1 MNDIATYDV
10 TEYDPARYD
19 GLTLGDIIAQMRG
32 STLSLLK
39 KATWK
44 SLIAR
49 RDLGGLL
56 VAASKLATTV
66 EEQTQLFRQVL
77 DFAYNAARLHMKLWV
92 YWPRIAKMLQDRQ
105 EACRRRGAPF
115 IVPGYLRCLRMAG
128 LAGKMGPEIPA
139 LTPPPPVFRE
149 PLPAD
154 IAALT
159 ERVEMLE
166 LQNRM
171 EREKTV
177 RLTRELD
184 EVTEELDELKIE
196 KPPPNPVPGW
206 LGRLAGWAG
215 KVPRIIRP
223 TKPDRSANIE
233 IRIGNC
239 LDLIE
244 HEENFYDALVT
255 DAPYSIALH
264 GYAWDSTGIS
274 FSAALWDRLFRVM
287 KPGAYVAFFAA
298 QRLYHRVATACETA
312 GFILYPFLGWRFRDG
327 LPKPINLAELFDR
340 DNLGG
345 TGDRRHAPRLW
356 LHPSQRRS
364 WAAKPLACQLRQ
376 ACPSRLA
383 GSAGLAR
390 LLLWRQRPQTQPG
403 ADPAGAEADQHGTG
417 D

>member
-1 MNDIATYDV
+1 MNDIATYNV
-10 TEYDPARYD
+10 TEYDPACYD
-19 GLTLGDIIAQMRG
+19 GLTLADIIAQMRG

-128 LAGKMGPEIPA
+128 LAGKMGPEIPLDTA
-139 LTPPPPVFRE
+139 AAVFRE

-184 EVTEELDELKIE
+184 ET
-196 KPPPNPVPGW
+196 
-206 LGRLAGWAG
+206 
-215 KVPRIIRP
+215 
-223 TKPDRSANIE
+223 TKNSM
-233 IRIGNC
+233 
-239 LDLIE
+239 
-244 HEENFYDALVT
+244 
-255 DAPYSIALH
+255 S
-264 GYAWDSTGIS
+264 
-274 FSAALWDRLFRVM
+274 
-287 KPGAYVAFFAA
+287 
-298 QRLYHRVATACETA
+298 
-312 GFILYPFLGWRFRDG
+312 
-327 LPKPINLAELFDR
+327 
-340 DNLGG
+340 
-345 TGDRRHAPRLW
+345 
-356 LHPSQRRS
+356 
-364 WAAKPLACQLRQ
+364 
-376 ACPSRLA
+376 
-383 GSAGLAR
+383 
-390 LLLWRQRPQTQPG
+390 
-403 ADPAGAEADQHGTG
+403 
-417 D
+417 